1 MTEGLERGLVASLT
15 PKELVQMFDKDK
27 SMDSPTP
34 SYPTK
39 HNLAADLADR
49 IPGMNLDSKMNN
61 ATVIESLVD
70 PVYRALQEAQLEITM
85 LKSQRDHLTR
95 MEEEQRMLA
104 NQFREQLSESGE
116 LVAELRESLKEAI
129 P

>member
-1 MTEGLERGLVASLT
+1 MTEGLERGLVTPLT
-15 PKELVQMFDKDK
+15 PKQLVEMFKKDK

-49 IPGMNLDSKMNN
+49 IPGMKADSKMNN

-70 PVYRALQEAQLEITM
+70 PVYRALHEAQIQITM
-85 LKSQRDHLTR
+85 LKSQRDHLVAC
-95 MEEEQRMLA
+95 EERQRMLA
-104 NQFREQLSESGE
+104 EQFREQIGQVSSRNQHGD
-116 LVAELRESLKEAI
+116 
-129 P
+129 

>member
-1 MTEGLERGLVASLT
+1 MET
-15 PKELVQMFDKDK
+15 PIL
-27 SMDSPTP
+27 

-49 IPGMNLDSKMNN
+49 IPGMQADSKMNN

-116 LVAELRESLKEAI
+116 LVAELRESLKEAT